1 MPTGRSETTYGARI
15 HGCYIFLAGCSGH
28 KRTFGEKS
36 QEAVSGAGGRE
47 GRRSRG
53 MREEV
58 THGEPREGLQRGSR
72 ATVCLF
78 PEEYL
83 PAGFICSRET
93 TT

>member
-1 MPTGRSETTYGARI
+1 MTYGART
-15 HGCYIFLAGCSGH
+15 HGSYLFLAGCSGH
-28 KRTFGEKS
+28 KQTFGEKT

-47 GRRSRG
+47 GRSSRG

-58 THGEPREGLQRGSR
+58 THGEPRGATKREQRL
-72 ATVCLF
+72 TVCLF

-83 PAGFICSRET
+83 PAGFICSGET